1 MTPDNMTGN
10 GDSTVQSLFE
20 NIEDLLKKKNY
31 KEALEIIETNKTY
44 LQTHSDMKYQV
55 LLNKYN
61 ADALYH
67 VTLYAYE
74 KDSDEMLFEKLFTEH
89 RSYFEVHL
97 DNQSYARLLKIEGFI
112 KNRRR
117 AKRMR
122 IILPVLVITL
132 LAGSFLIYRA
142 FNNDEPPAITEN
154 GAENPEPDTTDNAD
168 DGQVDASEDP
178 AAEPGSDNGDSQD
191 GSSDIPSDKASPDD
205 DPTSDGAGEFLLP
218 SDTKELTIADIEGMS
233 AQDLRLAINE
243 MYARKGYDFGE
254 GSVQRY
260 FEQQSWYE
268 KDEDLADAADVAAT
282 FTDIE
287 NRNLSFLATQ
297 ERRLKNN

>member
-1 MTPDNMTGN
+1 MTPDNITGG
-10 GDSTVQSLFE
+10 GDLKAQSLFE
-20 NIEDLLKKKNY
+20 NIETLLKKKNY

-89 RSYFEVHL
+89 RSYLEVHL
-97 DNQSYARLLKIEGFI
+97 DKQSYAKLLKIEGFI

-117 AKRMR
+117 AKRTR
-122 IILPVLVITL
+122 VLLPVLIVAIL
-132 LAGSFLIYRA
+132 VGSFGIYRA
-142 FNNDEPPAITEN
+142 LNNDEPPAVTQN
-154 GAENPEPDTTDNAD
+154 GDGPENPDQGEDISPSDNPDAATDAPELP
-168 DGQVDASEDP
+168 DGSIVDAEDDMSELPADPDDP
-178 AAEPGSDNGDSQD
+178 ADTDDIAGDY
-191 GSSDIPSDKASPDD
+191 I
-205 DPTSDGAGEFLLP
+205 LP
-218 SDTKELTIADIEGMS
+218 SDTKELTRADIEDMS
-233 AQDLRLAINE
+233 AEDIRLAINE
-243 MYARKGYDFGE
+243 MYARKGYDFGA

-260 FEQQSWYE
+260 FEEQSWYE
-268 KDEDLADAADVAAT
+268 KDEDLATAADAAAR
-282 FTDIE
+282 FTDLE
-287 NRNLSFLATQ
+287 NRNLSFLAGE